1 MQSFFKI
8 WVLCI
13 CILFGNNV
21 FSQKNHKLEY
31 EAQKSFVIEQSI
43 EMIAENSES
52 EDADYTTLFDLL
64 SIFYDRPINLNHK
77 EIKSDLQQI
86 RLLSDFQ
93 INNLLSHVEKNG
105 KLMSIYELQS
115 IDGFDPQTIRNLM
128 PFVSVNTELYS
139 PHISI
144 DDMLKSATN
153 EVFIRYSRVLEDQE
167 GFYDQN
173 RLTELYSSDA
183 AADSAW
189 KASPNRR
196 ALGSQDKLYMRYR
209 FKFLTNLSIG
219 LTMEKDAGESF
230 FGNKKAEELF
240 AIKSKKGFDYYS
252 AHFYIKNIGK
262 IKGLAIGDYHVQFG
276 QGLTFWSGL
285 AFGKSTNILSTKRNA
300 LGIRPYASVDEN
312 RFLRGAAATVGLGKF
327 EFTAF
332 GSRKKIDA
340 NINNEDTLSTI
351 DGPNFT
357 SFQATGLHTT
367 VSELEDKDA
376 IEETH
381 MGGHA
386 RFITRKLSIG
396 ITGAHSIY
404 GGNLERT
411 LQYHN
416 QFDFNSNLNTVMG
429 ADYSL
434 LHQNFN
440 FFGEVSRS
448 ANGGMAQIHGML
460 ASLDPKLAFSV
471 LYRNYEKDYQSLLST
486 AFAESGRNANEKGV
500 FIGLEAKPTKYW
512 IITAYA
518 DQFSFPWMQSQTDQ
532 PNTGGADYILQTR
545 YKPSRDLDMYV
556 RVRNRNKP
564 KNTTEDLDDIDFTVR
579 VNQWNIRYNI
589 IYKISESVRL
599 RNRIEYTI
607 YKRGENER
615 EQGSLIYQDVMYKPK
630 SSPLSFSFRYALFD
644 TDSYNSR
651 IFSYENDVLYFFNIP
666 AYSNR
671 GTRTYLTA
679 RYKVRRGIEVWLRWS
694 QWYYNNVNVI
704 GSGQNEIVGNTK
716 TEIRAQVRFKF

>member
-1 MQSFFKI
+1 MKPFYKI
-8 WVLCI
+8 LLLCVYV
-13 CILFGNNV
+13 LFGNNV
-21 FSQKNHKLEY
+21 FSQKGHKLEY

-64 SIFYDRPINLNHK
+64 SIFYDKPINLNHK

-93 INNLLSHVEKNG
+93 IDNLLTHIEKNG
-105 KLMSIYELQS
+105 KLMAIYELQS
-115 IDGFDPQTIRNLM
+115 IDGFDPQTIRNVM
-128 PFVSVNTELYS
+128 PFVAVTAELYS

-144 DDMLKSATN
+144 DDMFKSATN

-167 GFYDQN
+167 GFYDQD
-173 RLTELYSSDA
+173 RLTDLYGSDA
-183 AADSAW
+183 TADSAW

-196 ALGSQDKLYMRYR
+196 TLGSQDKLYMRYR

-219 LTMEKDAGESF
+219 FTMEKDAGESF
-230 FGNKKAEELF
+230 LGNKKAEELF
-240 AIKSKKGFDYYS
+240 GIKSKKGFDYYS

-262 IKGLAIGDYHVQFG
+262 IKALAVGDYHVQFG

-285 AFGKSTNILSTKRNA
+285 AFGKSTNIMSTKKNA

-312 RFLRGAAATVGLGKF
+312 LFLRGAAATVGLGKF

-340 NINNEDTLSTI
+340 NINHEDTLTTI
-351 DGPNFT
+351 DGPSIT
-357 SFQATGLHTT
+357 SFQATGFHTT
-367 VSELEDKDA
+367 ISELEDKDA

-386 RFITRKLSIG
+386 RFVTRKLSIG
-396 ITGAHSIY
+396 MTGAHSIY

-411 LQYHN
+411 LQYYN
-416 QFDFNSNLNTVMG
+416 QFDFNSNQNTVMG
-429 ADYSL
+429 ADYSF

-448 ANGGMAQIHGML
+448 ANGGMAQLHGML
-460 ASLDPKLAFSV
+460 ASLDPKLALSV

-486 AFAESGRNANEKGV
+486 AFAESSRNVNEKGV
-500 FIGLEAKPTKYW
+500 FIGLEAKPSKYW
-512 IITAYA
+512 IVTAYA
-518 DQFSFPWMQSQTDQ
+518 DQFTFPWMRFQTDQ

-564 KNTTEDLDDIDFTVR
+564 KNTTEDLDDIDFAVR
-579 VNQWNIRYNI
+579 VDQWNIRYNI

-599 RNRIEYTI
+599 RNRIEYTT
-607 YKRGENER
+607 YKRGKNER
-615 EQGSLIYQDVMYKPK
+615 EQGFLIYQDVMYKPK
-630 SSPLSFSFRYALFD
+630 SSPFSFSFRYALFD

-651 IFSYENDVLYFFNIP
+651 IYSYENDVLYFFNIP

-679 RYKVRRGIEVWLRWS
+679 RYKVRRGVDVWLRWS
-694 QWYYNNVNVI
+694 QWYYNNVNAI
-704 GSGQNEIVGNTK
+704 GSGQSEIIGNTK

>member
-1 MQSFFKI
+1 M
-8 WVLCI
+8 
-13 CILFGNNV
+13 V
-21 FSQKNHKLEY
+21 FSQKDHKLEY

-43 EMIAENSES
+43 EMVAENSES

-64 SIFYDRPINLNHK
+64 SIFYDKPINLNHK

-86 RLLSDFQ
+86 RMLSDFQ
-93 INNLLSHVEKNG
+93 IDKLLAHIDKNG

-115 IDGFDPQTIRNLM
+115 IDGFDPQTIRNVM
-128 PFVSVNTELYS
+128 PFIIVTAEFYS

-144 DDMLKSATN
+144 DDMFKSATN
-153 EVFIRYSRVLEDQE
+153 EVFMRYSRVLEDQE
-167 GFYDQN
+167 GFYDQD
-173 RLTELYSSDA
+173 RLTALYGTNA
-183 AADSAW
+183 ASDSAW
-189 KASPNRR
+189 KASPNKR

-219 LTMEKDAGESF
+219 FTMEKDAGESF
-230 FGNKKAEELF
+230 LGNKKAQELF
-240 AIKSKKGFDYYS
+240 GIKSKKGFDYYS

-262 IKGLAIGDYHVQFG
+262 IKALAIGDYHVQFG

-285 AFGKSTNILSTKRNA
+285 AFGKSTNIMSTKKNA

-312 RFLRGAAATVGLGKF
+312 LFLRGAAATIGCGKL

-340 NINNEDTLSTI
+340 NINHQDSLSNI
-351 DGPNFT
+351 DGPSIT
-357 SFQATGLHTT
+357 SFQGTGFHTT

-376 IEETH
+376 IDETH

-386 RFITRKLSIG
+386 RYVTRKLSIG
-396 ITGAHSIY
+396 LTGVHSMY
-404 GGNLERT
+404 GGNLERA
-411 LQYHN
+411 LQYYN
-416 QFDFNSNLNTVMG
+416 QFDFNSNQNTVMG
-429 ADYSL
+429 ADYSY

-448 ANGGMAQIHGML
+448 VNGGMAQLHGML
-460 ASLDPKLAFSV
+460 ASLDPALALSV
-471 LYRNYEKDYQSLLST
+471 LYRNYQKDYQSLLST
-486 AFAESGRNANEKGV
+486 AFAESSRNVNERGV
-500 FIGLEAKPTKYW
+500 FIAIEAKPSKYW
-512 IITAYA
+512 IVTAYA
-518 DQFSFPWMQSQTDQ
+518 DQFTFPWMRFQTNQ

-564 KNTTEDLDDIDFTVR
+564 KNTTDHLDDIDFAVR
-579 VNQWNIRYNI
+579 VDQWNIRYNI
-589 IYKISESVRL
+589 IYKIAESFRL
-599 RNRIEYTI
+599 RNRIEYTT
-607 YKRGENER
+607 YKRGENQR
-615 EQGSLIYQDVMYKPK
+615 EHGFIIYQDIMYKPK
-630 SSPLSFSFRYALFD
+630 SSPFSFSFRYALFD

-651 IFSYENDVLYFFNIP
+651 IYSYENDVLYFFNIP

-679 RYKVRRGIEVWLRWS
+679 RYKVRRGIDLWLRWS
-694 QWYYNNVNVI
+694 QWHYNNVNII
-704 GSGQNEIVGNTK
+704 GSGQREIIGNTK